1 MTKIDQDRIDFAVK
15 FLSWLETY
23 MRHDCSGATAES
35 LDSVMECGK
44 DEVKQFV
51 MENAGPKALKVIGNM
66 LGKDDDD
73 SEEDD

>member
-1 MTKIDQDRIDFAVK
+1 MH
-15 FLSWLETY
+15 
-23 MRHDCSGATAES
+23 HDCSGATAES